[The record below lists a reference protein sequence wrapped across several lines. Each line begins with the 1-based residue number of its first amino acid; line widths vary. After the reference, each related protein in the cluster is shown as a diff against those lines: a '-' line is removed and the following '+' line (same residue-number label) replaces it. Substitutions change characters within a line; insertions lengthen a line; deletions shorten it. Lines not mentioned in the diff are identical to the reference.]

1 MLEVQKEYRRWV
13 AAGGLVSFEV
23 VRGESDLFISADRN
37 LTSQAEQL
45 VEECRT
51 IIGDHIKRCPQFE
64 LSLQPLEAGAGDP
77 QIIREM
83 IEKSKRA
90 GVGPMA
96 AVAGA
101 VSEYVGK
108 GLLNFSPEVIVENGG
123 DIFIKSLK
131 DRIVGIYAG
140 ASPFSGRLSLKAR
153 ASLAPVG
160 ICTSSGTVGHSLS
173 FGKADSVTIIS
184 GSAVLSDA
192 AATAVANVIK
202 RPEDIAR
209 GVERAKS
216 IKGVEGVFVVIG
228 KKFGAWGEVEVLR
241 CRASEK

>member
-1 MLEVQKEYRRWV
+1 MLEVQKEYRRWAV
-13 AAGGLVSFEV
+13 AGDLVSFEV

-51 IIGDHIKRCPQFE
+51 IIRDYIKRYPQFE
-64 LSLQPLEAGAGDP
+64 LSLQPLETGVGDP

-108 GLLNFSPEVIVENGG
+108 GLLTFSPEVIVENGG

-140 ASPFSGRLSLKAR
+140 DSPFSGRISLKAR

-192 AATAVANVIK
+192 AATAVANMIK
-202 RPEDIAR
+202 TPEDIAR
-209 GVERAKS
+209 GIERAKS
-216 IKGVEGVFVVIG
+216 IKGVEGVLVVIG
-228 KKFGAWGEVEVLR
+228 KKFGAWGKVEIDR
-241 CRASEK
+241 EIRK